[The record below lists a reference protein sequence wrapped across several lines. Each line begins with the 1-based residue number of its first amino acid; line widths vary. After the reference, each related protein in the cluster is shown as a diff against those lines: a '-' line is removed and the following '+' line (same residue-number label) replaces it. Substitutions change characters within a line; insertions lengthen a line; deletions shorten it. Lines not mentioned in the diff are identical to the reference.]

1 METITTLPAIQA
13 QTVID
18 FWPHPISADGRHD
31 IITPSGEMLEDVM
44 GSTIGPD
51 SAAVA
56 WIDGK
61 RIDRC
66 DWHSAVLCA
75 GSTIKVRRL
84 AAGGGGGDAGGSNPV
99 GFILTIAILVAA
111 GPLAALIAPGL
122 AGAAAGT
129 LQAGLLA
136 GLTAVIGTA
145 GLLIVNALFP
155 PRLPALSSAG
165 ATPERLY
172 SLSGGSNRAR
182 PFESLR
188 WLLGRHRMFPDTVAQ
203 AYTEYDS
210 EGDQYLNVIFDFGI
224 GSGLTVTPPMI
235 GESSFTQFDN
245 LKTQSGVRRI
255 TLVKGNV
262 DTIAGGDLNYVAGT
276 LNIITRTTAANTTRI
291 AFDIVGVNITI
302 GDDGEIT
309 GFPMTV
315 RLEWRRTGTR
325 GWTVVR
331 ERITSPDA
339 AEGRNAVRRSFG
351 YDVSGGAYDVRATA
365 ISPRAADA
373 DLSRSTVQL
382 SCPQIRAFQDSE
394 TDFQGRNPLAVRIKA
409 TGQLYGRLD
418 TVSAIA
424 TNSSSNPADVFLKV
438 LRGERIGNRLVA
450 GMGLA
455 DRRIDLASIAGWK
468 SFCSTNGLSCNLD
481 VADGRDLNSLL
492 ELVAQCGWASADRQ
506 TGKWGVIW
514 EDSARP
520 MTAIIT
526 PDSIVAGSMTIAYQH
541 DGLADEV
548 TGTFLDA
555 GNDWRP
561 TPIRRTMPG
570 VTAPVRPVSVR
581 LEGIT
586 NGDQAAKELNRTV
599 AAQYYHTRIVSW
611 EMDLDEGMGIA
622 RGDVVGAAHG
632 ILGGVAGGRLVDISS
647 DRRTITTAIDP
658 VSGDVPVVSGPIW
671 VWDIYGKVFARTFT
685 RTARF
690 TLLLDRAMP
699 AVPGSAGR
707 GFADEPT
714 AYRYMIFKTG
724 AALVKLRITSRSARG
739 ERVAF
744 TARDEDDAYYNYRT
758 SDLNWL
764 PAGGPAAVLDHITGF
779 TVSET
784 EFGARVFT
792 WNDPDFAVTGYRL
805 RYGVAGAVFSAMLPL
820 NRGLVTSSPFEVF
833 DRPKKG
839 PWRFGIVAQL
849 PNGSLTSPAYA
860 TARLLFDAGFSTV
873 TVGDTFPVNPKF
885 GDLHIQAGGVVF
897 KWSGHAWVDTGVD
910 ITGPAG
916 ATVSAGAT
924 FPTGAAVGDAHV
936 DVDGVVYE
944 YDPSHVNAD
953 SNGWFDTG
961 VDLTG
966 PKGAEGTPGKIGADG
981 ADGAPGATWHD
992 VSGTPAAS
1000 LGANGD
1006 YAIVT
1011 SGANIGQVWRK
1022 VAGTWRQGPNLKGAD
1037 GATGTAWLTGST
1049 EPSNSQGANGSY
1061 YFRVGSGHTAGE
1073 IWRKAG
1079 GSWTRLIDIDNGTD
1093 GSDGSDGTPG
1103 AEWLSGSGAPTG
1115 TLGAIGDWY
1124 FRTSNGFVYTK
1135 TGARTWAYRRDIT
1148 GPQGVRGARG
1158 LNGPPGPRQ
1167 WSKKFG
1173 TLTLIPTQ
1181 PATAITISSFFTG
1194 TQFDTLHFVFRKFD
1208 NIYETGDIP
1217 VSAIGSSYR
1226 TAFQI
1231 FTGRSRVQLSKT
1243 SSALRMRF
1251 SAGFGDTDTRVVSIW
1266 GIIA

>member
-1 METITTLPAIQA
+1 METVTALPAISGHVQA
-13 QTVID
+13 QKIVVID

-31 IITPSGEMLEDVM
+31 IITSPGETLECVM

-56 WIDGK
+56 WIDGE

-75 GSTIKVRRL
+75 GSITKVRRL
-84 AAGGGGGDAGGSNPV
+84 AAGGGDDGGSNP
-99 GFILTIAILVAA
+99 IAVVLAIVVLVAA
-111 GPLAALIAPGL
+111 GPLAASLAPVW
-122 AGAAAGT
+122 AAAAAGT
-129 LQAGLLA
+129 IQAGLFSA
-136 GLTAVIGTA
+136 LTAVIATA

-155 PRLPALSSAG
+155 PRLPALSGAG
-165 ATPERLY
+165 AAPERLY
-172 SLSGGSNRAR
+172 NLSGGSNRAR
-182 PFESLR
+182 PFEPLR
-188 WLLGRHRMFPDTVAQ
+188 WLLGRHRMFPDLVAQ
-203 AYTEYDS
+203 QYTEYDS
-210 EGDQYLNVIFDFGI
+210 KGDQYLNVIFDFGI
-224 GSGLTVTPPMI
+224 GLGLTVTPPMI
-235 GESSFTQFDN
+235 GESTFTQYDN

-262 DTIAGGDLNYVAGT
+262 DTIVGGDLNYVRGM
-276 LNIITRTTAANTTRI
+276 LNTITRATAANTTRI

-302 GDDGEIT
+302 GDDGTIM
-309 GFPMTV
+309 GSPMTV
-315 RLEWRRTGTR
+315 RLEYRLTGTKP
-325 GWTVVR
+325 WTR
-331 ERITSPDA
+331 HSERITSPDA

-351 YDVSGGAYDVRATA
+351 YDVVSGSYDVQASA
-365 ISPRAADA
+365 IGPRAADA

-424 TNSSSNPADVFLKV
+424 TNSSSNPADVFLQV
-438 LRGERIGNRLVA
+438 LRGEWIGNRLVA

-514 EDSARP
+514 EDAARP
-520 MTAIIT
+520 MSAIIT
-526 PDSIVAGSMTIAYQH
+526 PDSIVAGSMSIAYQH

-555 GNDWRP
+555 DNDWRP

-586 NGDQAAKELNRTV
+586 NGVQAATELNRTV
-599 AAQYYHTRIVSW
+599 AAQFYHTRIVSW

-632 ILGGVAGGRLVDISS
+632 ILGGVAGGRLVAISA
-647 DRRTITTAIDP
+647 DRRTVTTAVDP
-658 VSGDVPVVSGPIW
+658 VSNGVPVASGPIW

-690 TLLLDRAMP
+690 TLRLDRAMP

-707 GFADEPT
+707 GFDDEPT
-714 AYRYMIFKTG
+714 AYRYMIFKTT
-724 AALVKLRITSRSARG
+724 AALVKLRITSRIARG
-739 ERVAF
+739 GRVAF

-758 SDLNWL
+758 SDLSWL
-764 PAGGPAAVLDHITGF
+764 PAGGPVAALDHITGF

-784 EFGARVFT
+784 EFGARIFT
-792 WNDPDFAVTGYRL
+792 WNDPDFAVTGYRI
-805 RYGVAGAVFSAMLPL
+805 RYGAAGTAFSAMIPL

-833 DRPKKG
+833 DRPKEG
-839 PWRFGIVAQL
+839 SWRFGIVAQL
-849 PNGSLTSPAYA
+849 PNGGLTSPAYA
-860 TARLLFDAGFSTV
+860 TARLLFDGAIGKV
-873 TVGDTFPVNPKF
+873 
-885 GDLHIQAGGVVF
+885 
-897 KWSGHAWVDTGVD
+897 
-910 ITGPAG
+910 G
-916 ATVSAGAT
+916 AT
-924 FPTGAAVGDAHV
+924 
-936 DVDGVVYE
+936 
-944 YDPSHVNAD
+944 
-953 SNGWFDTG
+953 
-961 VDLTG
+961 
-966 PKGAEGTPGKIGADG
+966 
-981 ADGAPGATWHD
+981 GAPGTTWHD
-992 VSGTPAAS
+992 VSGQPAAS

-1022 VAGTWRQGPNLKGAD
+1022 AAGTWTRGPDLKGAD

-1049 EPSNSQGANGSY
+1049 APSNAIGADGSY

-1079 GSWTRLIDIDNGTD
+1079 GSWARLIDIDNGAD
-1093 GSDGSDGTPG
+1093 GVDGARWFS
-1103 AEWLSGSGAPTG
+1103 ASGAPTSTRG
-1115 TLGAIGDWY
+1115 VVGDWY
-1124 FRTSNGFVYTK
+1124 FRTSNGFVYRK
-1135 TGARTWAYRRDIT
+1135 TTATLWEYQRDLT
-1148 GPQGVRGARG
+1148 GPQGIQGVDGAAA
-1158 LNGPPGPRQ
+1158 PRQ
-1167 WSKKFG
+1167 WVRVFVRRLGLDVESASVHIDQIPLSDFDVLHLVGSFSGELNGITVNRYFAVEIPTDKLVLNP
-1173 TLTLIPTQ
+1173 TSAEIPTQ
-1181 PATAITISSFFTG
+1181 FELAREDARLGIW
-1194 TQFDTLHFVFRKFD
+1194 
-1208 NIYETGDIP
+1208 
-1217 VSAIGSSYR
+1217 
-1226 TAFQI
+1226 
-1231 FTGRSRVQLSKT
+1231 KT
-1243 SSALRMRF
+1243 SS
-1251 SAGFGDTDTRVVSIW
+1251 TRIGLKRTRWNHPIKIYSIW
-1266 GIIA
+1266 GITT

>member
-1 METITTLPAIQA
+1 METVTALPAITGHVQA
-13 QTVID
+13 QKIVVID

-31 IITPSGEMLEDVM
+31 IITSPGETLECVM

-56 WIDGK
+56 WIDGE
-61 RIDRC
+61 RIERC
-66 DWHSAVLCA
+66 DWHSAMMCA
-75 GSTIKVRRL
+75 GSIIKVRRL
-84 AAGGGGGDAGGSNPV
+84 AAGGGDGGGSNPLA
-99 GFILTIAILVAA
+99 FLLTIAVLVAA
-111 GPLAALIAPGL
+111 GPLAALIAPSL
-122 AGAAAGT
+122 VGAAAGT

-155 PRLPALSSAG
+155 PRLPALSGAG
-165 ATPERLY
+165 AAPERLY

-182 PFESLR
+182 PFEPLP
-188 WLLGRHRMFPDTVAQ
+188 WLLGRHRIFPDMVAQ
-203 AYTEYDS
+203 QYTEYDN

-224 GSGLTVTPPMI
+224 GSGLTVAPPMI
-235 GESSFTQFDN
+235 GESSFTQYDN

-276 LNIITRTTAANTTRI
+276 LNTITRTTAANTTRI
-291 AFDIVGVNITI
+291 AFDIVGVNITV

-309 GFPMTV
+309 GFPMHA
-315 RLEWRRTGTR
+315 RLEHRRTGTR
-325 GWTVVR
+325 PWTR
-331 ERITSPDA
+331 ESETIISPNE

-351 YDVSGGAYDVRATA
+351 YDVVSGSYEVRVSA
-365 ISPRAADA
+365 IQPRPADD

-438 LRGERIGNRLVA
+438 LRGEWIGNRLVA

-468 SFCSTNGLSCNLD
+468 SFCSTNGLTCNLD

-514 EDSARP
+514 EDAARP

-555 GNDWRP
+555 DNDWRP

-586 NGDQAAKELNRTV
+586 NGVQAAKELNRTV

-632 ILGGVAGGRLVDISS
+632 ILGGVAGGRLVDISA
-647 DRRTITTAIDP
+647 DRRTVTTAVDP
-658 VSGDVPVVSGPIW
+658 MSNDVPVASGPIW
-671 VWDIYGKVFARTFT
+671 VWDIYGRVFARTFT
-685 RTARF
+685 RTSRF
-690 TLLLDRAMP
+690 TLRLDRAMP

-707 GFADEPT
+707 GFDDEPT
-714 AYRYMIFKTG
+714 AYRYMIFKTS
-724 AALVKLRITSRSARG
+724 AAHVKLRITSRSARG

-744 TARDEDDAYYNYRT
+744 TARDEDDAYYNHRT

-764 PAGGPAAVLDHITGF
+764 PAGGPAAALDHITGF
-779 TVSET
+779 TVSEA
-784 EFGARVFT
+784 EYGARIFT
-792 WNDPDFAVTGYRL
+792 WNDPDFAVTGYRI
-805 RYGVAGAVFSAMLPL
+805 RYGAPGTVFSAMIPL

-839 PWRFGIVAQL
+839 SWRFGIVAQL

-860 TARLLFDAGFSTV
+860 TTRLLLDATFSTV
-873 TVGDTFPVNPKF
+873 TIGDTFPTNPKF
-885 GDLHIQAGGVVF
+885 GDLHIQEGGVVF
-897 KWSGHAWVDTGVD
+897 KWNGHAWVNTGLD

-924 FPTGAAVGDAHV
+924 FPTNAAVGDAHV

-953 SNGWFDTG
+953 SNGWFHTG

-966 PKGAEGTPGKIGADG
+966 PEGAKGTDGAIGADG
-981 ADGAPGATWHD
+981 ADGIPGATWHD
-992 VSGTPAAS
+992 VSGQPAAS

-1022 VAGTWRQGPNLKGAD
+1022 AAGTWRLGPNLKGAD
-1037 GATGTAWLTGST
+1037 GATGTEWLTGSAA
-1049 EPSNSQGANGSY
+1049 PSDSQGVDGSY
-1061 YFRVGSGHTAGE
+1061 YFRVGSGGTAGE

-1079 GSWTRLIDIDNGTD
+1079 GSWTRLIDIDNGM
-1093 GSDGSDGTPG
+1093 DGTPG
-1103 AEWLSGSGAPTG
+1103 ALWLSGSAAPTG
-1115 TLGAIGDWY
+1115 TLGVIGDWY

-1135 TGARTWAYRRDIT
+1135 TGARTWTYRRDIT
-1148 GPQGVRGARG
+1148 GPQGSRGSTGPRGAAGRD
-1158 LNGPPGPRQ
+1158 
-1167 WSKKFG
+1167 G
-1173 TLTLIPTQ
+1173 TP
-1181 PATAITISSFFTG
+1181 G
-1194 TQFDTLHFVFRKFD
+1194 TQISRWFDQIQYTKKTTTNRNNERRNNVGTWVRD
-1208 NIYETGDIP
+1208 MDWVAVQAPDG
-1217 VSAIGSSYR
+1217 SIGAVLTWDLY
-1226 TAFQI
+1226 TH
-1231 FTGRSRVQLSKT
+1231 
-1243 SSALRMRF
+1243 
-1251 SAGFGDTDTRVVSIW
+1251 W
-1266 GIIA
+1266 N